1 MAGAAREVTTVREQ
15 AAQAVVEARS
25 LAMEVK
31 EQAAHAVVEA
41 RSQAM
46 EFGIA
51 SQAQLTSLQGELLSR
66 EAALK
71 TANERP
77 RILEQQLQERVL
89 EIETL
94 RNSLTSAIG
103 EQNGTGTLQSII
115 DARIRSI
122 EDGLNSLRSTF
133 TTNFLPRLE
142 QTERQNSLLIAR
154 VDQMATNMLEDR
166 NRLQDLHAEFSAFRQ
181 DCWWEQGDTWATPR
195 EPSLHVE
202 SPKRDVKNFDLCE
215 EDSDCDLR
223 GSFSGHGLDMR
234 GDTEEKSVRLKDLHH
249 FKVPSGAF
257 RQWKFGKDPDNE
269 L

>member
-51 SQAQLTSLQGELLSR
+51 SQTQLTSLQGELLSR

-71 TANERP
+71 TANERS

-103 EQNGTGTLQSII
+103 EQNGTGTLRSII
-115 DARIRSI
+115 DSRIRSI

-166 NRLQDLHAEFSAFRQ
+166 NRLQDLHAEFSAFRH
-181 DCWWEQGDTWATPR
+181 TWATPR

-223 GSFSGHGLDMR
+223 GSFSGHGLDMS
-234 GDTEEKSVRLKDLHH
+234 GDTEEKSIRLKDLHH